1 MYSEKLNEAPIGI
14 FDSGIGGLSIAKA
27 IKETLPNEQIIY
39 FGDTAHM
46 PYGEKSAEA
55 ISQYI
60 EGIAHYLKL
69 KSCKALVVACNSA
82 SSVLPHMN
90 VPDFDPDLILN
101 VIDPVVE
108 KLSTMETIQR
118 LGVIGTKKTVLSG
131 VYENRIHA
139 LDSSKDVVAL
149 PTPLL
154 APMIEEG
161 YFNDHISSAIIH
173 AYLDYPDFKNIDA
186 LVLGCTHYPL
196 IRKQIQE
203 YMGEQ
208 VALYDA
214 TTLIPE
220 QLKSLL
226 KERGLLR
233 TSASELS
240 DHFYVSDYTVS
251 FENAARIFFGTKIK
265 LEKADIWAL

>member
-1 MYSEKLNEAPIGI
+1 MHPEKLSEAPIGI

-27 IKETLPNEQIIY
+27 IKEALPNEQIIY

-55 ISQYI
+55 IGQYI
-60 EGIAHYLKL
+60 EGITHYLKL

-82 SSVLPHMN
+82 SSVLPQIAIT
-90 VPDFDPDLILN
+90 DFDPGLILN

-108 KLSTMETIQR
+108 KLSYMPSIR
-118 LGVIGTKKTVLSG
+118 RIGVIGTKKTVLSG

-139 LDSSKDVVAL
+139 LDSLKDVVAL

-161 YFNDHISSAIIH
+161 YFNDDISSAIIH

-186 LVLGCTHYPL
+186 LILGCTHYPL
-196 IRKQIQE
+196 IKQQIQD
-203 YMGEQ
+203 YVGAR
-208 VALYDA
+208 VSLYDA
-214 TTLIPE
+214 TALIPN

-226 KERGLLR
+226 SERGLLS
-233 TSASELS
+233 TTPSQHS
-240 DHFYVSDYTVS
+240 DHFYVSDYTAS
-251 FENAARIFFGTKIK
+251 FENAARMFFGTKIQ
-265 LEKADIWAL
+265 LEKADIWNV

>member
-1 MYSEKLNEAPIGI
+1 
-14 FDSGIGGLSIAKA
+14 
-27 IKETLPNEQIIY
+27 
-39 FGDTAHM
+39 
-46 PYGEKSAEA
+46 
-55 ISQYI
+55 
-60 EGIAHYLKL
+60 
-69 KSCKALVVACNSA
+69 
-82 SSVLPHMN
+82 
-90 VPDFDPDLILN
+90 
-101 VIDPVVE
+101 
-108 KLSTMETIQR
+108 METIQR

-161 YFNDHISSAIIH
+161 YFNDDISSAIIH